1 MENTQQFVSVER
13 FEKLTIL
20 LGKLAKR
27 LDAIEAENKKI
38 NQRLEEMADR
48 RKGGS
53 DDDSDWEGFGPKPVQ
68 KPINPNAET
77 YTVELSHGPF
87 TIYRNDDDDDEE
99 WEGRKRS
106 VRNDRAE
113 YLNSIGAKGFPEQVE
128 KLERMRENLRRAGRR
143 CDF

>member
-1 MENTQQFVSVER
+1 MEKPQQFVTVER
-13 FEKLTIL
+13 FEKLAIL
-20 LGKLAKR
+20 LGKVAKR

-38 NQRLEEMADR
+38 NQRMEEMDDCR
-48 RKGGS
+48 GGGS

-87 TIYRNDDDDDEE
+87 TIYRDDGESEEE
-99 WEGRKRS
+99 WEGRKRG

-113 YLNSIGAKGFPEQVE
+113 YLNSIGVNGSPEQEE
-128 KLERMRENLRRAGRR
+128 KLERMRENMRRVGRS
-143 CDF
+143 CNF